1 MKRYTVVITKTAEKE
16 LAQLPIKMIGK
27 IAAALKSL
35 EENPR
40 PSGCKKLKGYK
51 NLWRERGRLPDTLCN

>member
-1 MKRYTVVITKTAEKE
+1 MKRYTVVITKSAEKE

-40 PSGCKKLKGYK
+40 PSTIKVKV
-51 NLWRERGRLPDTLCN
+51 